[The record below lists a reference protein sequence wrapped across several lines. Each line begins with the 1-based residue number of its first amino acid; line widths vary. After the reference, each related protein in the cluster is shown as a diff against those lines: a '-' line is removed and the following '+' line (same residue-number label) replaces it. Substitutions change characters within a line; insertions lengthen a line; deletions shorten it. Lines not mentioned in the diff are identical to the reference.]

1 MKKFITITFLSLL
14 SLPLFSQISIK
25 ELVEEKWGH
34 SSYQVA
40 GQFVKTLNCGMS
52 FDNERK
58 LSPYDTYDSHLNSST
73 ELLFLIEDDG
83 YIIPVRLQIND
94 LGAIERFHSRNL
106 KKGDPL
112 YIKGELDEFMIDGH
126 SYSGLTNAVILDK
139 PIWLQLRNR
148 YIVGSVPKPSY
159 GSLSEGAVVVQI
171 KVDQFGHV
179 KEATPGADGTTTKD
193 KTLWNAAHMAALKVR
208 FNRDGNAPELQTG
221 TITYTFSL
229 K

>member
-40 GQFVKTLNCGMS
+40 GQFVKTLNCGMPV
-52 FDNERK
+52 DNERK
-58 LSPYDTYDSHLNSST
+58 LSPYDSHLNSST

-83 YIIPVRLQIND
+83 YIIPVRLKTND
-94 LGAIERFHSRNL
+94 LGAIERFRSRNL
-106 KKGDPL
+106 KKGEPL
-112 YIKGELDEFMIDGH
+112 YIKGNLDEFIIDGH
-126 SYSGLTNAVILDK
+126 SYSGLTNAIILDN
-139 PIWLQLRNR
+139 PQWLQIENR
-148 YIVGSVPKPSY
+148 YIVGYIPRPSY
-159 GSLSEGAVVVQI
+159 NSNSEGVVVVQI
-171 KVDQFGHV
+171 KIDQFGHV
-179 KEATPGADGTTTKD
+179 KEAIPGIKGTTTKD
-193 KTLWNAAHMAALKVR
+193 KTLWNACRSAAIKVR

-221 TITYTFSL
+221 TITYTFKL